1 MKFRAHDTFFIRKGW
16 LNKGLRNVNADAGV
30 FMGSKGN
37 PMDVLGI
44 GANMVKA
51 LRYWLQAVRLTS
63 EPASGRKEQ
72 TFTDFGNVVFE
83 NDPYIEEMGTLWLLH
98 YQLASN
104 KDEATAWYY
113 FFNEFKASEFTK
125 EDFVKQLSNYVR
137 INGEEVSERSLEDDY
152 NCIIN
157 TYVSRMKSN
166 PEKVQPESNID
177 CPFGELGLID
187 IASRK
192 EKLYRK
198 ATPKKDL
205 IHPLVVLA
213 IILDQ
218 ANGKEEIKI
227 SSIQNDPC
235 NVGKIFNLDI
245 ITLTALLYKIE
256 LIMKQLNIST
266 DDRPVVS
273 TALNISESTDAPV
286 TAIELHDGRIIH
298 GKASD
303 LLSSTSAMLLNA
315 LKALANLD
323 DEILLISPT
332 VFEPIKALKI
342 KMHERNTSLQLDE
355 ILIALSICATMN
367 PLAKQALDAINGL
380 KGCDVHA
387 TVVLSDT
394 DKETLRKLGTN
405 ATYEPYKKNDNLY
418 YN

>member
-72 TFTDFGNVVFE
+72 TFTEFGNVVFD

-125 EDFVKQLSNYVR
+125 DDFVKQLSNYVR

-157 TYVSRMKSN
+157 TYVSRIKSN

-187 IASRK
+187 IANKK

-213 IILDQ
+213 VILDQ

-256 LIMKQLNIST
+256 LMGYIKVI
-266 DDRPVVS
+266 R
-273 TALNISESTDAPV
+273 TAGLDVIRITKDTSF
-286 TAIELHDGRIIH
+286 IEC
-298 GKASD
+298 
-303 LLSSTSAMLLNA
+303 
-315 LKALANLD
+315 
-323 DEILLISPT
+323 
-332 VFEPIKALKI
+332 IKDYY
-342 KMHERNTSLQLDE
+342 E
-355 ILIALSICATMN
+355 
-367 PLAKQALDAINGL
+367 AIN
-380 KGCDVHA
+380 K
-387 TVVLSDT
+387 
-394 DKETLRKLGTN
+394 
-405 ATYEPYKKNDNLY
+405 
-418 YN
+418 